1 MAENEP
7 LECTFIQFVGKRVT
21 DVGTD
26 HRDSIVCARDSRI
39 PLAALPDGTATG
51 NLGLRADASLL
62 AVSNRFGAL
71 FAGTPSGFR
80 FVSLAALRET
90 CEREAAEKYE
100 REAAEKGV
108 PRDKISSVAREMAV
122 KRSSEIFND
131 SAVAQL
137 DSPPCALAL
146 SADDTWLALCSNRT
160 VFVFE
165 VATVLGGGHGRA
177 PVITQPLPGAG
188 ELLMWEW
195 SPAPGALRALALDDQ
210 GELHVMT
217 FALPGSAGASC
228 CCVARDPTLCS
239 AAWASDG
246 QSLICG
252 TDVGQVVRFAPEDGA
267 RCVALADAPHASI
280 GGPAKLGLVRPLA
293 VKAGD
298 PLVERPV
305 VLLAYEPTD
314 EPDAP
319 KVAALDLAEGQLQ
332 GCGGPR
338 VQPMHAVA
346 RGSEQRPAASPTL
359 PCDHAALLAP
369 RGCVQLRLL
378 GGVLRWDAQPDGLH
392 LAAVDLA

>member
-90 CEREAAEKYE
+90 CERGAAERYE
-100 REAAEKGV
+100 REAAERGV
-108 PRDKISSVAREMAV
+108 PRDEISSVAREMAV
-122 KRSSEIFND
+122 KRSSEIFKD

-305 VLLAYEPTD
+305 VLLA
-314 EPDAP
+314 
-319 KVAALDLAEGQLQ
+319 
-332 GCGGPR
+332 
-338 VQPMHAVA
+338 
-346 RGSEQRPAASPTL
+346 
-359 PCDHAALLAP
+359 
-369 RGCVQLRLL
+369 
-378 GGVLRWDAQPDGLH
+378 
-392 LAAVDLA
+392 